1 MRFKILFL
9 IVVFVALLSACGRKP
24 ASSSEL
30 PVTTVN
36 VPIETVSQTGM
47 VEQYPAVGTVTA
59 QTSTLV
65 ASKIMGQVTA
75 VKVKE
80 GDLVKA
86 GQPLVE
92 IDQRDVAAQM
102 RKTDAGISEVNQALA
117 EVDKN
122 IQAAELGKQAAE
134 ANSVAA
140 TAMFQR
146 YQTLLERKSVSQQE
160 FDEVNARYKTALA
173 ETARAA
179 AMIEAA
185 RAKRSQL
192 EARLE
197 QVKADQS
204 GVQVMASFATLTA
217 PMSGVITMKA
227 VEVGTMAVPGMPL
240 LRVETGDNF
249 RLEATVEE
257 SRLAQITIGK
267 EVPVQVDALGKTQ
280 LTGKVAE
287 IVPAADPGSRSFL
300 VKVEL
305 PTNAAL
311 RSGMY
316 GKALFPI
323 GEKKSLSV
331 PQTAVIERGQLTSV
345 FVLDEKGIAHL
356 RLVKTG
362 KVTGDR
368 VEILS
373 GINAGEQIV
382 ARETEKVKEGNRVVV
397 GS

>member
-1 MRFKILFL
+1 MRFNTLLL
-9 IVVFVALLSACGRKP
+9 IVIFAALLSACGRKP
-24 ASSSEL
+24 ASSSEP

-36 VPIETVSQTGM
+36 VTIETASQAGM
-47 VEQYPAVGTVTA
+47 VEQYAAVGTVTA

-217 PMSGVITMKA
+217 PISGVITMKA

>member
-9 IVVFVALLSACGRKP
+9 IVVFVVLLSACGRKP

-257 SRLAQITIGK
+257 SRLAQITVGK

-316 GKALFPI
+316 GKALFLI

>member
-257 SRLAQITIGK
+257 SRLAQITVGK

>member
-1 MRFKILFL
+1 MQFKILFL
-9 IVVFVALLSACGRKP
+9 IVVFAALLSACGRKP

-36 VPIETVSQTGM
+36 VPIETVSQAGM

-257 SRLAQITIGK
+257 SRLAQITVGK

-345 FVLDEKGIAHL
+345 FVLDEKGIVHL

>member
-9 IVVFVALLSACGRKP
+9 IVVFVVLLSACGRKP

-257 SRLAQITIGK
+257 SRLAQITVGK

>member
-1 MRFKILFL
+1 MQFKTLFL
-9 IVVFVALLSACGRKP
+9 IVVFAALLSACGRKP

-36 VPIETVSQTGM
+36 VPIETVSQAGM
-47 VEQYPAVGTVTA
+47 VEQYAAVGTVTA

-102 RKTDAGISEVNQALA
+102 RKTDAGISEVNQGLA

-185 RAKRSQL
+185 RARRSQL

-217 PMSGVITMKA
+217 PISGVITMKA

-257 SRLAQITIGK
+257 SRLAQITVGK
-267 EVPVQVDALGKTQ
+267 EVPVQVDALGKTPM
-280 LTGKVAE
+280 TGKVAE
-287 IVPAADPGSRSFL
+287 IVP
-300 VKVEL
+300 
-305 PTNAAL
+305 
-311 RSGMY
+311 
-316 GKALFPI
+316 
-323 GEKKSLSV
+323 
-331 PQTAVIERGQLTSV
+331 
-345 FVLDEKGIAHL
+345 
-356 RLVKTG
+356 
-362 KVTGDR
+362 
-368 VEILS
+368 
-373 GINAGEQIV
+373 
-382 ARETEKVKEGNRVVV
+382 
-397 GS
+397 

>member
-1 MRFKILFL
+1 MRFKTLFL
-9 IVVFVALLSACGRKP
+9 IVVFAALLSACGRKP
-24 ASSSEL
+24 ASSSEP

-36 VPIETVSQTGM
+36 VPIETVSQAGM
-47 VEQYPAVGTVTA
+47 VEQYEAVGTVTA
-59 QTSTLV
+59 QTSTLI

-75 VKVKE
+75 VNVKE

-92 IDQRDVAAQM
+92 IDQRDMAAQM

-117 EVDKN
+117 EVEKN

-134 ANSVAA
+134 ASSVAA
-140 TAMFQR
+140 TATYQR

-217 PMSGVITMKA
+217 PISGVITMKA
-227 VEVGTMAVPGMPL
+227 VDVGTMAVPGMPL

-257 SRLAQITIGK
+257 SRLAQITVGK
-267 EVPVQVDALGKTQ
+267 EVPVQVDAVGKTPM
-280 LTGKVAE
+280 TGKVAE

-300 VKVEL
+300 VKIEL

-316 GKALFPI
+316 GKARVPI

-356 RLVKTG
+356 RLVTTG

-382 ARETEKVKEGNRVVV
+382 ARDTDKVKEGNRVVV